1 MTIYQTIET
10 TTQNEVFNPTHN
22 KIEVRYIKER
32 NRGIHIFISKVDK
45 STDCESFMIMSNDNM
60 NMLLKPLKRANK
72 KALASVESVVNNLS
86 DKLFTLYQNN
96 DRKGLKTMLDKIAE
110 TVA

>member
-1 MTIYQTIET
+1 MAIYQTIET

-22 KIEVRYIKER
+22 KIEVRYIKDR

-45 STDCESFMIMSNDNM
+45 STSFESVMLMSNDNM
-60 NMLLKPLKRANK
+60 NMLLKPLTRANK
-72 KALASVESVVNNLS
+72 KTLASVEGVVNNLS

-96 DRKGLKTMLDKIAE
+96 DRKGLKMMLDEIAE
-110 TVA
+110 SLA